1 MKAFEKV
8 IGYEDIKRELMQ
20 VVDQIHNKEIYESL
34 GAKMPRGLLL
44 HGEPGLGKTL
54 LANCLIEESGLPV
67 FTLRRTKAGNDFMND
82 ITETFHRA
90 ADSAPAI
97 VFLDDMDKFANED
110 SNHRDAEEYVAVQAA
125 IDGVKET
132 DVFVL
137 ATVNKMVK
145 LPASL
150 FRSGRFD
157 KVVEVKAPEEEDAR
171 KIIEYYLKDKKIS
184 EDVDMD
190 DLSKMIS
197 YHSCAELE
205 SVLNEAAIQAAFARK
220 PRIAMED
227 IMEIVLKNQYGME
240 GNCAQ
245 MSEDKIRQTALHEA
259 GHLVASEVF
268 DPGSVGVAS
277 IRPNSN
283 CVDGFV
289 RRCRSLPRRPQHV
302 VVSLAGKAAVEL
314 YYSEACAS
322 GCGADIERA
331 YTLIREGLA
340 LSGTQGFGMIDVAMH
355 RFPDT
360 SESMNSRS
368 EAVTQAELERNMFKA
383 RDILLKNREFLEK
396 TADALMEKKTL
407 LASDIRRIREDCVIT
422 EVAL

>member
-1 MKAFEKV
+1 
-8 IGYEDIKRELMQ
+8 
-20 VVDQIHNKEIYESL
+20 
-34 GAKMPRGLLL
+34 
-44 HGEPGLGKTL
+44 
-54 LANCLIEESGLPV
+54 
-67 FTLRRTKAGNDFMND
+67 
-82 ITETFHRA
+82 
-90 ADSAPAI
+90 
-97 VFLDDMDKFANED
+97 
-110 SNHRDAEEYVAVQAA
+110 
-125 IDGVKET
+125 
-132 DVFVL
+132 
-137 ATVNKMVK
+137 MVK

-157 KVVEVKAPEEEDAR
+157 KVVEVKAPEEEDAH

-227 IMEIVLKNQYGME
+227 IMEIVLKNQYGTE

-268 DPGSVGVAS
+268 VPGSVGVAS

-283 CVDGFV
+283 SVDGFV
-289 RRCRSLPRRPQHV
+289 RRCRSLPRRPQHA

-322 GCGADIERA
+322 GCDADIERA

-340 LSGTQGFGMIDVAMH
+340 LYGTQGFGMIDVAMH

-368 EAVTQAELERNMFKA
+368 EAVTQAELERYMFKA